1 VGPFRHRRRRPV
13 SVASH
18 GRDRPLPTRDTRRSG
33 SFLQENGELEKSVSH
48 SRFFYGLHTE
58 EDDETR
64 GIRDL
69 QSSIPSSRAYLIEVA
84 VISSQDDIEQLAD
97 RIERAYRRR
106 YPAWNSIGL
115 TPGVWDS
122 AAARLLEAAVL
133 EPAIP
138 IDPELFVAV
147 QIRSGIRLDPWAEL
161 TQTRSLRRYLRALD
175 RIVGQ
180 LREELHKEVRRAEGR
195 LLRGM
200 TLDQL
205 LASDASRISPL
216 TLYILAHRAG
226 RHDLSLRLRSEAGAQ
241 HRSCPLYRLASKS
254 LLPAHAYPLDPGHDS
269 ARNDSELFAFS
280 VN

>member
-1 VGPFRHRRRRPV
+1 
-13 SVASH
+13 
-18 GRDRPLPTRDTRRSG
+18 
-33 SFLQENGELEKSVSH
+33 
-48 SRFFYGLHTE
+48 
-58 EDDETR
+58 
-64 GIRDL
+64 
-69 QSSIPSSRAYLIEVA
+69 LIEVA

-106 YPAWNSIGL
+106 YPSWKDVGL

-122 AAARLLEAAVL
+122 AAARLLEAAEL
-133 EPAIP
+133 ESEIP

-147 QIRSGIRLDPWAEL
+147 QARSGIRNDPWAEL
-161 TQTRSLRRYLRALD
+161 TQACSLRQYLRALE

-180 LREELHKEVRRAEGR
+180 LRDELVREVRRAESR

-205 LASDASRISPL
+205 LEAGSSRISPL

-226 RHDLSLRLRSEAGAQ
+226 RHDLSRRLRSEAQGQ
-241 HRSCPLYRLASKS
+241 HRSCPLYLLASRS
-254 LLPAHAYPLDPGHDS
+254 LLPAEAYPHDPDS
-269 ARNDSELFAFS
+269 HTSHNDSELVAFS

>member
-1 VGPFRHRRRRPV
+1 
-13 SVASH
+13 
-18 GRDRPLPTRDTRRSG
+18 
-33 SFLQENGELEKSVSH
+33 
-48 SRFFYGLHTE
+48 
-58 EDDETR
+58 
-64 GIRDL
+64 
-69 QSSIPSSRAYLIEVA
+69 LIEDH

-106 YPAWNSIGL
+106 HPFWKSVGL

-122 AAARLLEAAVL
+122 AAARLLEAAER

-147 QIRSGIRLDPWAEL
+147 QVKSEIRHDPWVEL
-161 TQTRSLRRYLRALD
+161 TQACSIRLYIRALE

-180 LREELHKEVRRAEGR
+180 LRRELVREVRRAEGR

-205 LASDASRISPL
+205 LVAEAPGISPL

-226 RHDLSLRLRSEAGAQ
+226 RHDLSTRLRSEAEGQ
-241 HRSCPLYRLASKS
+241 HRSCPLYLLASRT
-254 LLPAHAYPLDPGHDS
+254 LLPAHAYPLDPGDVS
-269 ARNDSELFAFS
+269 AYSGCELFAFS

>member
-1 VGPFRHRRRRPV
+1 M
-13 SVASH
+13 S
-18 GRDRPLPTRDTRRSG
+18 L
-33 SFLQENGELEKSVSH
+33 
-48 SRFFYGLHTE
+48 
-58 EDDETR
+58 
-64 GIRDL
+64 
-69 QSSIPSSRAYLIEVA
+69 LIEVA

-106 YPAWNSIGL
+106 YPFWKSVGL

-122 AAARLLEAAVL
+122 AAARLLEAAEF

-147 QIRSGIRLDPWAEL
+147 QVGSGIRHDPWAEL
-161 TQTRSLRRYLRALD
+161 TQSYSLRLYVRALK

-180 LREELHKEVRRAEGR
+180 LREELVKEVRRAESR

-205 LASDASRISPL
+205 MVAGSTRISPL

-226 RHDLSLRLRSEAGAQ
+226 RHDLSMRLRSEAEGQ
-241 HRSCPLYRLASKS
+241 HRSCPLYLLASRS
-254 LLPAHAYPLDPGHDS
+254 LLPSHAYPLDPGKAA
-269 ARNDSELFAFS
+269 ARGDSELFAFS